1 MASPYEERLKEI
13 ALAEDEDARLQLAAE
28 VDQDAEELN
37 AYWENR
43 DAVINIE
50 AERDSLVQERDAL
63 AEERDSWKK
72 KYADRFFDTGEGEA
86 DQAGINASHKKEVQE
101 ESRVR
106 GYAALWNER

>member
-1 MASPYEERLKEI
+1 MASPYEERLKAI

-37 AYWENR
+37 ANWENR

-72 KYADRFFDTGEGEA
+72 KYADRFFDPGEGEA
-86 DQAGINASHKKEVQE
+86 DQASINARHKKEVQE
-101 ESRVR
+101 ESRAR